1 MPDNPNYG
9 QDLKSIRF
17 MVTDDDHARLLIRLR
32 HNKVNVAQF
41 FRAVIDGM
49 IEEEENIIQFFDNYV
64 MEHKIL
70 SRNRFTKSLKLRK
83 KGQEVL
89 EDFGLLDDAEK
100 QQIFD
105 LISLDLITLFITDK
119 LVLNLSAVET
129 IALVSFG
136 KHDPP

>member
-1 MPDNPNYG
+1 MSEDKYEYG
-9 QDLKSIRF
+9 QELKSIKF
-17 MVTDDDHARLLIRLR
+17 MVSDDDHARLLIRLR
-32 HNKVNVAQF
+32 HNKVNAAQF

-49 IEEEENIIQFFDNYV
+49 IEEEDNLMEFFDKYV

-70 SRNRFTKSLKLRK
+70 SRKRFSKSLRLRK

-105 LISLDLITLFITDK
+105 LISKEFPDL
-119 LVLNLSAVET
+119 
-129 IALVSFG
+129 
-136 KHDPP
+136 